1 MISHAQN
8 HTWPIQKQKKPSTN
22 TATNIFSVE
31 INVEELPNDWYLFR
45 SEALVLNGSG
55 GWRRILLLHN
65 LLEFNPITDT
75 LKIRNDVVLAWLAF
89 CSSVI
94 VRVQLL
100 KTFYDG
106 NHVKCSLPLWP
117 HMHNLIISVLLTT
130 KTLRTPHLWGE
141 LADVDSSCGVVRG
154 VENWR
159 AILRLSLCMAASVCG
174 MKINKKKAKLKNK
187 S

>member
-75 LKIRNDVVLAWLAF
+75 LKIRNDVALAWLAF

-117 HMHNLIISVLLTT
+117 NMHNLIISVLLTT

-159 AILRLSLCMAASVCG
+159 AILRLSLCMAVSVCG
-174 MKINKKKAKLKNK
+174 MKTNKKKAKLKNK
-187 S
+187 T